1 MIQTYVP
8 DHYCIESAA
17 KQDYEA
23 FYEEEKAYRSLMSYP
38 PFGHML
44 AVFMESEQ
52 YNTVMQLSLTLKEL
66 AENVPKGQDVAVV
79 GPCDATIARIN
90 DRYRRVLYLKYKDK
104 DRLIGIKDRMEQYLE
119 HCGNDS
125 DCYVTFDFDP
135 LTSY

>member
-1 MIQTYVP
+1 
-8 DHYCIESAA
+8 
-17 KQDYEA
+17 
-23 FYEEEKAYRSLMSYP
+23 
-38 PFGHML
+38 
-44 AVFMESEQ
+44 
-52 YNTVMQLSLTLKEL
+52 MQE
-66 AENVPKGQDVAVV
+66 VAVV

-119 HCGNDS
+119 QCGNDR